1 MTRGTVVLVDVL
13 GTGRSTGNGQFRMCM
28 QATGQQVLGG
38 SVGQI
43 LAAVR
48 FAAKQAGVKRVDLV
62 GDGWMASA
70 MAHVAAALE
79 PKLFESLTL
88 NVNFNS
94 LMMMLDQCFAYAE
107 TQALV
112 VPDIL
117 TVCDIPQLTS
127 LLENMTLRQPSRAV
141 PDMRC

>member
-1 MTRGTVVLVDVL
+1 
-13 GTGRSTGNGQFRMCM
+13 MCM
-28 QATGQQVLGG
+28 QATGQQVLG
-38 SVGQI
+38 VAAGQV
-43 LAAVR
+43 LAAAR
-48 FAAKQAGVKRVDLV
+48 FAASQTGVRRVNLI

-94 LMMMLDQCFAYAE
+94 LMMMLDQCFSYAE
-107 TQALV
+107 TQPLV

-117 TVCDIPQLTS
+117 TVCDFPQLTG

-141 PDMRC
+141 PDMQC